1 MGKRESTIFDRAS
14 EFFRKERSRR
24 GEEKAGTGEESLGT
38 EETRGG
44 APEEESNGEGEGACK
59 TKVCP
64 KCGRELPITAFNKD
78 KSKADG
84 HSNMCR
90 DCISEYGKVYRE
102 RKKRGEDKDVTKMLE
117 TKPETRPEVHGK
129 TLADYTPRELMLE
142 LYRRGY
148 EGELVYVEKKTTT
161 INLKRLFND
170 N

>member
-1 MGKRESTIFDRAS
+1 MGKEKSTIFDRAS
-14 EFFRKERSRR
+14 GFFRKERSGR
-24 GEEKAGTGEESLGT
+24 GEEKARTGKTGVNNEE
-38 EETRGG
+38 ERGG
-44 APEEESNGEGEGACK
+44 APKEEPTGKSDGACK

-64 KCGRELPITAFNKD
+64 KCGRTLPITAFNKN
-78 KSKADG
+78 KSRADG

-90 DCISEYGKVYRE
+90 ECIAEYGKVYRE
-102 RKKRGEDKDVTKMLE
+102 RKKKGESKDATKLLE
-117 TKPETRPEVHGK
+117 AKPAFRPDVHGK

-161 INLKRLFND
+161 INLKRLFNE